1 MNYINKFETTEEFNQ
16 AIEGGGQLSDLEHF
30 IAYDVQ
36 ADKIHVKPKPNYFIF
51 YQKVRYGISTIFTR
65 KENGY
70 DDKEIS
76 LGRSETVKIDGANAI
91 YGFRSGNV
99 LVDVIGFDGSN
110 YDTSKIKH
118 MGSMFTYAYF
128 LKNVNFSNFNTKNV
142 ISMNSMFY
150 DCNSLVEMDLSSFDT
165 SQVTDMNSMF
175 YDCSGLTSLDLS
187 SFDTS
192 QVTDMSSMF
201 YNCNSL
207 ETLNLSNFNT
217 SDETNMISMFNKCS
231 KLSKIICKQAFKDWC
246 IKYKNNV
253 GLPKTMVN
261 GTVGAVGSGSN
272 WEIVDYQ
279 P

>member
-51 YQKVRYGISTIFTR
+51 YQEVRYGISTIFTR
-65 KENGY
+65 KESGY

-110 YDTSKIKH
+110 YDTSKIKL
-118 MGSMFTYAYF
+118 MQSMFASAYF

-165 SQVTDMNSMF
+165 SQVTDM
-175 YDCSGLTSLDLS
+175 
-187 SFDTS
+187 SF
-192 QVTDMSSMF
+192 MF

-217 SDETNMISMFNKCS
+217 SDETFMFSMFNKCS

-246 IKYKNNV
+246 IKYENNV
-253 GLPKTMVN
+253 DLPKTMVN